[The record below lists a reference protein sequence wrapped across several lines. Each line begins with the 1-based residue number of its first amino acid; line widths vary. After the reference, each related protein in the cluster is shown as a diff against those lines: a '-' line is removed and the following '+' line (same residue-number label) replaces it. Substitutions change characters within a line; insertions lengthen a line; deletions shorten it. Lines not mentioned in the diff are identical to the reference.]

1 MLLFLI
7 GQVKKVK
14 FREVKWLVQGH
25 LASQWQ
31 TTYLYAPCLHQFHEA
46 RDDMYLLLPRLV
58 SIHSTWC
65 LMKDSWSVAFKG
77 QM

>member
-1 MLLFLI
+1 MLLILI
-7 GQVKKVK
+7 GPVKKVK
-14 FREVKWLVQGH
+14 FKEVKWLVQGN

-31 TTYLYAPCLHQFHEA
+31 TTYLYAPHLHQFHKA
-46 RDDMYLLLPRLV
+46 RDDVYLILPLPV

-65 LMKDSWSVAFKG
+65 LMKDSWSVVFMG